1 MEEIL
6 RKKVVEFRKPH
17 RQAFSRRYPRLLP
30 IIIFLK
36 KLLKR
41 ARNTATIGRQL
52 KKAEYLPCV
61 VARHSSL
68 LYRKL
73 GSSDPALQ
81 IGKVHNL
88 KLAVAQIDGI
98 VIPPGKTFSFWHQI
112 GPTGKKQGYVD
123 GLVLSN
129 GVAGKGV
136 GGGLCQ
142 LANFLYW
149 IFLHTDIEVVERHHH
164 SIDAFPDSGR
174 TLPFGS
180 GATVFHNYIDLQIKN
195 VSQSPLQIKLWFT
208 DECLKGQILSDMP
221 QEKKFH
227 VIEKKHCFVRV
238 GANVFRYNE
247 LYRETRVRG
256 ETIRED
262 QIVVN
267 FAPVKYTL
275 SGTEGVLDIA
285 SVR

>member
-6 RKKVVEFRKPH
+6 QQKILQFKQPH
-17 RQAFSRRYPRLLP
+17 RQAFSRRYPLLLP
-30 IIIFLK
+30 LIIFVK
-36 KLLKR
+36 RLLKR
-41 ARNTATIGRQL
+41 AKNWRTIGRPL
-52 KKAEYLPCV
+52 KKADYLPCV
-61 VARHSSL
+61 AARHSSL

-88 KLAVAQIDGI
+88 KLAVARIDRI
-98 VIPPGKTFSFWHQI
+98 VIRPGKTFSFWHQI
-112 GPTGKKQGYVD
+112 GSTGKRQGYVD

-129 GVAGKGV
+129 GIAGKGV

-149 IFLHTDIEVVERHHH
+149 IVLHTDVEIVERHHH

-195 VSQSPLQIKLWFT
+195 VSQHPLQIKLWFT
-208 DECLKGQILSDMP
+208 DECLKGQILSDVP

-227 VIEKKHCFVRV
+227 VIEKNHCFVRS
-238 GANVFRYNE
+238 GTDVFRYNE
-247 LYRETRVRG
+247 LYRETRVKG
-256 ETIRED
+256 ELVKEE

-267 FAPVKYTL
+267 FAPVKYAL
-275 SGTEGVLDIA
+275 STSENVIQI
-285 SVR
+285 S

>member
-1 MEEIL
+1 MQAIL
-6 RKKVVEFRKPH
+6 RQKIEQFRRPQ
-17 RQAFSRRYPRLLP
+17 RQAFSRRHPKLLP
-30 IIIFLK
+30 AIISIKKALK
-36 KLLKR
+36 HAK
-41 ARNTATIGRQL
+41 NWHTIGARL

-73 GSSDPALQ
+73 GDSDPALQ

-88 KLAVAQIDGI
+88 KLAVAQIDSL

-112 GPTGKKQGYVD
+112 GPTGRRQGYVD
-123 GLVLSN
+123 GMVLSN
-129 GVAGKGV
+129 GVAQKGI

-149 IFLHTDIEVVERHHH
+149 IFLHTDVEIVERHHH

-180 GATVFHNYIDLQIKN
+180 GATVFHNYVDLQIKN
-195 VSQSPLQIKLWFT
+195 TSQHPLQMKLWFT
-208 DECLKGQILSDMP
+208 DECLKGQVLSDVP

-227 VIEKKHCFVRV
+227 VIEKSHCFVRA
-238 GANVFRYNE
+238 GADVFRYNE
-247 LYRETRVRG
+247 LYRETRIRG
-256 ETIRED
+256 EKVREE

-267 FAPVKYTL
+267 FAPVKYPI
-275 SGTEGVLDIA
+275 SETENVIQI
-285 SVR
+285 S